1 MASCSALNKVSKYLK
16 YVVGGRFSRNC
27 ISLCDK
33 PSSTISLR
41 ISKSACRLLGLLYEI
56 VCFTSKLLF
65 HHYKELKECMGDV
78 KQIEVEEASVYNSN
92 QVLMEE
98 EVQPRIITLDS
109 YFLSAGKSVKI
120 NQGRKEVTLP

>member
-1 MASCSALNKVSKYLK
+1 
-16 YVVGGRFSRNC
+16 
-27 ISLCDK
+27 
-33 PSSTISLR
+33 
-41 ISKSACRLLGLLYEI
+41 
-56 VCFTSKLLF
+56 
-65 HHYKELKECMGDV
+65 MGDV